1 MQKVNIKIYFIYVLV
16 VLSTTKTF
24 AFQQDSLVNHYR
36 TELKTNSNQ
45 QKKAELYYQLAEVF
59 SNQNQADSALRHYKN
74 ALKLNTALQQK
85 DKVADCNLAIF
96 SLLDSQ
102 NQLETEALP
111 YLDKY
116 YSYAKASKDNK
127 RLLEA
132 KLSYA
137 SYYFNPQNYKTS
149 RAYYLEAIT
158 EAKQLKDTLSE
169 AKIYGNLGLLYSG
182 YISQDSAR
190 TYFNEALKIYNETH
204 PNQLFST
211 YFNYANSFQK
221 EEKYNEAIAYLKR
234 AEQLEVTQYRNNY
247 FKALYGK
254 LTICYKHL
262 DDYKNAYSYF
272 EKYNTIKDSINVTSQ
287 NIAISKIK
295 EEYDNEKL
303 RADNLE
309 SEANRKQNRNIAF
322 SLAGILILGGFI
334 GFLIQRNTKR
344 KQLLAEKG
352 KALETQKLATVLKE
366 QELKSIDA
374 MIAGQEKERQRI
386 ANDLHD
392 DLGSLMAN
400 VKLHFDALKD
410 NPSPELYT
418 KANSLIE
425 NAYDK
430 IRGIA
435 HAKNS
440 GVMAN
445 KGLLKAINDI
455 ANSNSITN
463 KLHIQVVDYGL
474 EQQLEN
480 SLELTIFR
488 IIQELIAN
496 IIKHAEATEA
506 TIHITNHDDAI
517 NLMIEDN
524 GKGFDTKTISK
535 QKGMGIHSID
545 KRIESL
551 GGTITIE
558 SEINKGTT
566 VIIDIPTL

>member
-1 MQKVNIKIYFIYVLV
+1 MTKDSIHINQYSSKHFAAKENFRMAYKYLANSLEKQYLLDYKENNIQN
-16 VLSTTKTF
+16 S
-24 AFQQDSLVNHYR
+24 SLEI
-36 TELKTNSNQ
+36 ELQTAEKEKQLLIEQ
-45 QKKAELYYQLAEVF
+45 QKK
-59 SNQNQADSALRHYKN
+59 
-74 ALKLNTALQQK
+74 
-85 DKVADCNLAIF
+85 
-96 SLLDSQ
+96 
-102 NQLETEALP
+102 
-111 YLDKY
+111 
-116 YSYAKASKDNK
+116 
-127 RLLEA
+127 
-132 KLSYA
+132 
-137 SYYFNPQNYKTS
+137 
-149 RAYYLEAIT
+149 
-158 EAKQLKDTLSE
+158 
-169 AKIYGNLGLLYSG
+169 
-182 YISQDSAR
+182 
-190 TYFNEALKIYNETH
+190 
-204 PNQLFST
+204 
-211 YFNYANSFQK
+211 
-221 EEKYNEAIAYLKR
+221 
-234 AEQLEVTQYRNNY
+234 
-247 FKALYGK
+247 
-254 LTICYKHL
+254 
-262 DDYKNAYSYF
+262 
-272 EKYNTIKDSINVTSQ
+272 
-287 NIAISKIK
+287 
-295 EEYDNEKL
+295 
-303 RADNLE
+303 
-309 SEANRKQNRNIAF
+309 KQNRNIAF
-322 SLAGILILGGFI
+322 SLAGILILGGII

-352 KALETQKLATVLKE
+352 KALEIQKLATVLKE

-418 KANSLIE
+418 KANNLIE

-455 ANSNSITN
+455 ANTNSITN

-506 TIHITNHDDAI
+506 TIHITNHDDTI

-524 GKGFDTKTISK
+524 GKGFDTKIISK
-535 QKGMGIHSID
+535 QEGMGIHNID